1 MFSISVTLT
10 NRPKEKPSSSEK
22 MGFGKLFTDHMF
34 MMDYR
39 AGMGWYDPRIVP
51 FGNLS
56 LSPAALCLH
65 YGQTVFEGLKAY
77 CGVDGQV
84 RLFRP
89 NENFNRLNRSN
100 KRLCIPPIDPNLC
113 LEALRQLITLEKD
126 WVPRQD
132 GASLYVR
139 PFIIAT
145 DNKLGVKSGDEYLF
159 LMILSPSGAYYESG
173 LDPVKIY
180 VESNYVRAV
189 RGGMGEAKTGGNY
202 AASLAAQD
210 DAHAQGYSQ
219 VMWLD
224 GIERKYIEE
233 IGAMN
238 AFFVLDGCV
247 VTPELNGSIL
257 SGITRK
263 SVVSLLKQWGI
274 PVSER
279 RVAAQELTEA
289 HERGTLQEA
298 FCTGTAAV
306 ISPIG
311 EMKWKEHIMAMNGGK
326 IGPVTRRL
334 YDALTGIQ
342 YGKLPDEMGWTVNV
356 CHI

>member
-1 MFSISVTLT
+1 MTSISVTLT
-10 NRPKEKPSSSEK
+10 GNPQDKPSTVKE

-34 MMDYR
+34 MMNYR
-39 AGMGWYDPRIVP
+39 TGRGWYDPRIVP
-51 FGNLS
+51 FGDLS
-56 LSPAALCLH
+56 LSPASLCLH

-77 CGVDGQV
+77 CGRDGQV

-89 NENFNRLNRSN
+89 DENFNRLNRSN
-100 KRLCIPPIDPNLC
+100 QRLCIPRIDPQFC
-113 LEALRQLITLEKD
+113 LEALKQLVTLEKD
-126 WVPRQD
+126 
-132 GASLYVR
+132 
-139 PFIIAT
+139 
-145 DNKLGVKSGDEYLF
+145 
-159 LMILSPSGAYYESG
+159 LSPSGAYYESG
-173 LDPVKIY
+173 LEPVKIY

-210 DAHAQGYSQ
+210 EAHEQGYSQ

-224 GIERKYIEE
+224 GVEQKYIEE

-238 AFFVLDGCV
+238 AFFLLDGQV
-247 VTPELNGSIL
+247 VTPGLTGSIL
-257 SGITRK
+257 AGITRK
-263 SVVSLLKQWGI
+263 SVISLLERWGI
-274 PVSER
+274 PVAER
-279 RVAAQELTEA
+279 RVEAQELVLA
-289 HERGTLQEA
+289 YERGLLQEA

-311 EMKWKEHIMAMNGGK
+311 ELKWREHVMTMNGGET
-326 IGPVTRRL
+326 GPVARRL

-342 YGKLPDEMGWTVNV
+342 YGTLPDEMGWTVNV